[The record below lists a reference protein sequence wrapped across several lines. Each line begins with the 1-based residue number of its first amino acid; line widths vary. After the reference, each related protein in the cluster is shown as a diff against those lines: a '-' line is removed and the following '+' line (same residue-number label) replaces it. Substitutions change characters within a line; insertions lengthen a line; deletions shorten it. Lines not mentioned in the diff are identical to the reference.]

1 MSDTAAVRALRT
13 MDLIPYILEHPGIS
27 INQLSKNFAVT
38 EKEIEKD
45 LQLAFMCGLPGYTPY
60 ELIDLTYE
68 DGVVSII
75 DPQVLNKPRSFSSN
89 ERVVIALG
97 LEILKNINSSNDDNL
112 KKIENLSKKF
122 MDEESGDSVM
132 IVEQNLTFPFLNII
146 NQAVFE
152 TRVIVFDYQSISKD
166 VLSNR
171 KVTPYKLFLQ
181 NGNLYL
187 SGYDYHAQS
196 DRIFKADQIVNCAIG
211 GQANLGQASS
221 PQKEETVELIVDL
234 KAVNFIER
242 NSTIIIDQKM
252 RNGQLHVKLKVSNF
266 DWLKRA
272 ILSNCSP
279 RIQEKPTRSRPFSG
293 TCARTPGKR
302 PASSSPTP
310 PPPPASFS
318 TRPSCSTRNSLRS
331 RNVQTSAQWLW
342 CCSPPARTPARCPQS
357 REIWRPAP
365 PRSPPPA
372 RDPSMKRRSARSPRL
387 SGWMPARRAASPSRW
402 SGTSRISS

>member
-75 DPQVLNKPRSFSSN
+75 DAQVLNRPRSFSSN

-97 LEILKNINSSNDDNL
+97 LEILKNINSSNDENL

-132 IVEQNLTFPFLNII
+132 IVEQNITFPFLNII

-171 KVTPYKLFLQ
+171 KVAPYKLFLQ

-211 GQANLGQASS
+211 DQANLGQANS

-252 RNGQLHVKLKVSNF
+252 RNGQMHVKLKVSNI

-272 ILSNCSP
+272 ILSN
-279 RIQEKPTRSRPFSG
+279 
-293 TCARTPGKR
+293 A
-302 PASSSPTP
+302 
-310 PPPPASFS
+310 
-318 TRPSCSTRNSLRS
+318 PSIKVIS
-331 RNVQTSAQWLW
+331 
-342 CCSPPARTPARCPQS
+342 PQS
-357 REIWRPAP
+357 LASEVEQMASNLI
-365 PRSPPPA
+365 
-372 RDPSMKRRSARSPRL
+372 SAYSGL
-387 SGWMPARRAASPSRW
+387 S
-402 SGTSRISS
+402 

>member
-27 INQLSKNFAVT
+27 INQLSENFAVT

-97 LEILKNINSSNDDNL
+97 LEILKNISSSNDENL

-171 KVTPYKLFLQ
+171 KVAPYKLFLQ

-196 DRIFKADQIVNCAIG
+196 DRIFKADQIVNCVIG
-211 GQANLGQASS
+211 DQANLGQANS

-252 RNGQLHVKLKVSNF
+252 RNAQLHVKLKVSNF

-272 ILSNCSP
+272 ILSN
-279 RIQEKPTRSRPFSG
+279 
-293 TCARTPGKR
+293 A
-302 PASSSPTP
+302 
-310 PPPPASFS
+310 
-318 TRPSCSTRNSLRS
+318 PSIKVIS
-331 RNVQTSAQWLW
+331 
-342 CCSPPARTPARCPQS
+342 PQS
-357 REIWRPAP
+357 LASEVEQMASDLI
-365 PRSPPPA
+365 
-372 RDPSMKRRSARSPRL
+372 SAYSGL
-387 SGWMPARRAASPSRW
+387 S
-402 SGTSRISS
+402 

>member
-97 LEILKNINSSNDDNL
+97 LEILKNINLLNDENL

-122 MDEESGDSVM
+122 MDKESGDSVM
-132 IVEQNLTFPFLNII
+132 IVEPNLTFPFLNIV

-171 KVTPYKLFLQ
+171 KVAPHKLFLQ

-196 DRIFKADQIVNCAIG
+196 DRIFKTDQIVNCAIG
-211 GQANLGQASS
+211 GQANLGQTNS
-221 PQKEETVELIVDL
+221 PQEEETVELSVDL

-242 NSTIIIDQKM
+242 NSTIITDQEM
-252 RNGQLHVKLKVSNF
+252 RNGQLHIELKVSNM

-272 ILSNCSP
+272 ILSNAPSIKVISP
-279 RIQEKPTRSRPFSG
+279 RSL
-293 TCARTPGKR
+293 
-302 PASSSPTP
+302 ASEVEQM
-310 PPPPASFS
+310 ASDLIS
-318 TRPSCSTRNSLRS
+318 AYSDLR
-331 RNVQTSAQWLW
+331 
-342 CCSPPARTPARCPQS
+342 
-357 REIWRPAP
+357 
-365 PRSPPPA
+365 
-372 RDPSMKRRSARSPRL
+372 
-387 SGWMPARRAASPSRW
+387 
-402 SGTSRISS
+402 

>member
-132 IVEQNLTFPFLNII
+132 IVEQNITFPFLNII

-171 KVTPYKLFLQ
+171 KVAPYKLFLQ

-211 GQANLGQASS
+211 NQANLGQANS
-221 PQKEETVELIVDL
+221 PQKEETVELVVDL

-272 ILSNCSP
+272 ILSN
-279 RIQEKPTRSRPFSG
+279 
-293 TCARTPGKR
+293 A
-302 PASSSPTP
+302 
-310 PPPPASFS
+310 
-318 TRPSCSTRNSLRS
+318 PSIKVIS
-331 RNVQTSAQWLW
+331 
-342 CCSPPARTPARCPQS
+342 PQS
-357 REIWRPAP
+357 LASEVEQMASDLI
-365 PRSPPPA
+365 
-372 RDPSMKRRSARSPRL
+372 SAYSGL
-387 SGWMPARRAASPSRW
+387 S
-402 SGTSRISS
+402 

>member
-122 MDEESGDSVM
+122 MDEESDDSVM

-211 GQANLGQASS
+211 DQANLGQANS

-242 NSTIIIDQKM
+242 NSTIIIDQEM
-252 RNGQLHVKLKVSNF
+252 RNGQLHVKLKVSNI

-272 ILSNCSP
+272 ILSN
-279 RIQEKPTRSRPFSG
+279 
-293 TCARTPGKR
+293 A
-302 PASSSPTP
+302 
-310 PPPPASFS
+310 
-318 TRPSCSTRNSLRS
+318 PSIKVIS
-331 RNVQTSAQWLW
+331 
-342 CCSPPARTPARCPQS
+342 PQS
-357 REIWRPAP
+357 LASEVEQMASDLI
-365 PRSPPPA
+365 
-372 RDPSMKRRSARSPRL
+372 SAYSGL
-387 SGWMPARRAASPSRW
+387 S
-402 SGTSRISS
+402 

>member
-196 DRIFKADQIVNCAIG
+196 DRIFKADQILNCAIG
-211 GQANLGQASS
+211 DQANLGHANS

-252 RNGQLHVKLKVSNF
+252 LNGQLHVKLKVSNI

-272 ILSNCSP
+272 ILSN
-279 RIQEKPTRSRPFSG
+279 
-293 TCARTPGKR
+293 A
-302 PASSSPTP
+302 
-310 PPPPASFS
+310 
-318 TRPSCSTRNSLRS
+318 PSIKVIS
-331 RNVQTSAQWLW
+331 
-342 CCSPPARTPARCPQS
+342 PQS
-357 REIWRPAP
+357 LASEVEQMASDLI
-365 PRSPPPA
+365 
-372 RDPSMKRRSARSPRL
+372 SAYSGL
-387 SGWMPARRAASPSRW
+387 S
-402 SGTSRISS
+402 